1 MKGFVLVWS
10 AYYYNLRVSIGN
22 PEGADERIE
31 AQQSRDLS
39 KGI

>member
-10 AYYYNLRVSIGN
+10 SYCYNLRVSISN
-22 PEGADERIE
+22 PEGADERTE

-39 KGI
+39 EGI